1 MKNFF
6 KITSAEI
13 VQDIFF
19 TWLLYL
25 YDSEKEELKECSY
38 KFINLLID
46 SKSNI
51 IPNKLIVKRQY
62 KVSKCRYDLL
72 VIFYFNQDA
81 YVILIEDKCNASLNN
96 NLHEY
101 KKELEGVIEKLVTEK
116 YNILHRCYICI
127 KLGGKFNA
135 CEIKKMQEA
144 NFKYL
149 CKESFKFLSDYCKYS
164 DIISDFYES
173 KILNC
178 NNNTKFIG
186 SNKIVLNDF
195 FENYNNDI
203 KKEVTDKKIIFSLK
217 KIKMSFEVVSYSH
230 TGYKVRLFGYIQV
243 NKKLEFKLFKSMKY
257 MDRFAK
263 EREDNKPKINT
274 YGDLKNVL
282 EKFLNEAREID
293 EQIRTNKC

>member
-51 IPNKLIVKRQY
+51 IPDKLIVKRQY

-96 NLHEY
+96 DLHEY

-116 YNILHRCYICI
+116 HNILHRCYICI

-135 CEIKKMQEA
+135 CEIKK
-144 NFKYL
+144 
-149 CKESFKFLSDYCKYS
+149 CKKQ
-164 DIISDFYES
+164 
-173 KILNC
+173 ILN
-178 NNNTKFIG
+178 IYVR
-186 SNKIVLNDF
+186 SHL
-195 FENYNNDI
+195 
-203 KKEVTDKKIIFSLK
+203 
-217 KIKMSFEVVSYSH
+217 SF
-230 TGYKVRLFGYIQV
+230 
-243 NKKLEFKLFKSMKY
+243 
-257 MDRFAK
+257 
-263 EREDNKPKINT
+263 
-274 YGDLKNVL
+274 
-282 EKFLNEAREID
+282 
-293 EQIRTNKC
+293 